1 MKRQPYRNNSIL
13 FLVLAAGFLLSAVF
27 VSTQAYAAEEGVTPA
42 PEVIEAALQD
52 LSASTGQEITTK
64 EQAAV
69 LCDSEKYFSTCAD
82 IGKKHDLY
90 QPEELKQVDA
100 FVSEIRGSI
109 ASQLQ
114 SCQTT
119 ECLIGVA
126 NELANKL
133 NTKKNSTLAADLELT
148 TKFVKRKQAV
158 VTAAKELGISYDQ
171 CQDMDPDTAPVEL
184 LRACVR
190 LAKDSRVK
198 GIIPA

>member
-13 FLVLAAGFLLSAVF
+13 FLVLAAGLLFVSAVF
-27 VSTQAYAAEEGVTPA
+27 VSTQAYAAEEGATPA

-90 QPEELKQVDA
+90 QSEELKQVDA
-100 FVSEIRGSI
+100 FVSEIKGNI

-119 ECLIGVA
+119 ECLINVA
-126 NELANKL
+126 K
-133 NTKKNSTLAADLELT
+133 
-148 TKFVKRKQAV
+148 
-158 VTAAKELGISYDQ
+158 
-171 CQDMDPDTAPVEL
+171 
-184 LRACVR
+184 
-190 LAKDSRVK
+190 
-198 GIIPA
+198 